1 VESLKVFAELMSVLG
16 DLLNLMADIEIRY
29 GKGINDVVKEAI
41 SPSKLL
47 ELSRSIPP
55 ELFTRFMSLLL
66 KMGLMSS
73 QTQNIFQL
81 SPNEK
86 KLLARELKELSKELS
101 SVIEEISKYLSSG
114 KE

>member
-1 VESLKVFAELMSVLG
+1 MESLKVFAELMSVLG

-73 QTQNIFQL
+73 QTQSIFQL

>member
-1 VESLKVFAELMSVLG
+1 MESLKVFAELMSVLG
-16 DLLNLMADIEIRY
+16 DLLNLMADIEIKY

-73 QTQNIFQL
+73 QAQNIFQL
-81 SPNEK
+81 PPNEK
-86 KLLARELKELSKELS
+86 RLLARELKELGKELS
-101 SVIEEISKYLSSG
+101 SVIEEISRYLSSG
-114 KE
+114 RE

>member
-1 VESLKVFAELMSVLG
+1 VESLKVYTELMSVLG
-16 DLLNLMADIEIRY
+16 DLLSLMADIEIKY

-41 SPSKLL
+41 SPPRPL

-66 KMGLMSS
+66 KMGLISS

-86 KLLARELKELSKELS
+86 RLLAKELKELSKELS
-101 SVIEEISKYLSSG
+101 SIIEKINRYLSSS

>member
-66 KMGLMSS
+66 RMGLMSS
-73 QTQNIFQL
+73 QTQSIFQL